1 MLPVAGGTTLT
12 SLQTIDSSLLP
23 ERPALLGF
31 PVRSVRLRGSAD
43 LLDARLIG
51 VCGSREATE
60 QWLAYARDIGAE
72 AARLGLGVVA
82 GDARGVDEV
91 AQAAALSTGGDVVAV
106 LPEGLASWRPRSL
119 YREFLDDTDPSITVI
134 SQFPDEARW
143 QVYRAMQR
151 NRLVIGLSEAL
162 FVVTSGETGGTW
174 EAGVECLK
182 LHHPLFVMVDEDE
195 SAPLGNR
202 KLIERGGR
210 PVRPSEI
217 GSTLRQ
223 IKAGASL
230 PVTGQQKLAI

>member
-1 MLPVAGGTTLT
+1 MT

-23 ERPALLGF
+23 ERPALAGF
-31 PVRSVRLRGSAD
+31 PVRSVRLRGSAH

-51 VCGSREATE
+51 VCGSREASD
-60 QWLAYARDIGAE
+60 QWLEYARALGVE
-72 AARLGLGVVA
+72 AARAGLGVVA

-91 AQAAALSTGGDVVAV
+91 AEAAALSAGGDVVAV
-106 LPEGLASWRPRSL
+106 LPEGLGNWRARAI
-119 YREFLDDTDPSITVI
+119 YREFLDDSDMNIAVV
-134 SQFPDEARW
+134 SQFADDARW

-162 FVVTSGETGGTW
+162 FVVISGETGGTW

-217 GSTLRQ
+217 GSILRR
-223 IKAGASL
+223 IKASASL